1 MAKERINSDGDRVV
15 KAQISE
21 WHLWSEEEALIRR
34 ARDLPNWRLADKA
47 RRMAADYSA
56 HFSGLMPP
64 IVNLEVSEIDATTSR
79 RWAVIAASGIV
90 VRSASA
96 AMMLIA
102 SGYLPESGGPARR
115 MIEAGLNAQ
124 AALADQSG
132 QYAVRYL
139 QGKPRG
145 LTKLAAQFGSTD
157 EVRMLSIVTHA
168 DPRSLAFTDD
178 GPPIGEGDVREGTVS
193 LLPASKP
200 ARAHDLL
207 YAIAYECVGA
217 GAKLAEAFGVAVEI
231 PPWVSG
237 ELLRLRDVL
246 EQRRAGAT
254 TGG

>member
-1 MAKERINSDGDRVV
+1 VKSQIGDWKLSENERTFFEGS
-15 KAQISE
+15 
-21 WHLWSEEEALIRR
+21 
-34 ARDLPNWRLADKA
+34 RDLPNWRLADKA
-47 RRMAADYSA
+47 RRMAADLSVYFSA
-56 HFSGLMPP
+56 QMPQ
-64 IVNLEVSEIDATTSR
+64 VVDREASEIDAATAR
-79 RWAVIAASGIV
+79 RWAIISATGIT

-124 AALADQSG
+124 AVLADQSG

-145 LTKLAAQFGSTD
+145 LTKLAAQFGSTE
-157 EVRMLSIVTHA
+157 EVRILSIVTHA

-178 GPPIGEGDVREGTVS
+178 GPPIGNGDVMEGTVS
-193 LLPASKP
+193 LLPARE
-200 ARAHDLL
+200 ADRAHDLL
-207 YAIAYECVGA
+207 YAIAFECVGA

-246 EQRRAGAT
+246 AQRRADVT
-254 TGG
+254 TDRG